1 MLRKIIHIDMDC
13 FYAAIEMR
21 DNPKLRNKPVAVGG
35 KPEERGVLC
44 TCNYIARKYGLH
56 SAMATAHALR
66 LCPNLILLPVNMG
79 KYQKVSEEI
88 FHIFQQ
94 YTPMIEPLSLDEA
107 FLDVTGCKLF
117 QGSATRIAQAI
128 KKQIYEEQHITASA
142 GVAPNKFL
150 AKVASEWNKPNGLF
164 VITPE
169 QVNTFIKQLPVN
181 KLFGVGPVT
190 AKKLEESG
198 LKTCNDLQKL
208 SLADL
213 TTKFGSFG
221 ATLYDLC
228 RGIDDRPVEPDRQRK
243 SVSVEETF
251 PVDLATLS
259 EGIKQLPILLKR
271 LKERVSECSDLI
283 IAKLFIK
290 IKFYDFTRTTVE
302 CIFPELDIRQYESL
316 FATGYNRHNKPIRLI
331 GLGVRLKPI
340 SEKSPRQL
348 TFNDF

>member
-1 MLRKIIHIDMDC
+1 MDC

-21 DNPKLRNKPVAVGG
+21 DNPKIRNKPVAVGG

-66 LCPNLILLPVNMG
+66 LCPNLVLLPVNMG
-79 KYQKVSEEI
+79 KYQKVSEEL

-94 YTPMIEPLSLDEA
+94 YTPIIEPLSLDEA

-117 QGSATRIAQAI
+117 QGSATRMAQSI
-128 KKQIYEEQHITASA
+128 KKQIYREQHLTASA

-150 AKVASEWNKPNGLF
+150 AKVASEWNKPNGLY

-169 QVNTFIKQLPVN
+169 QINAFVKQLPVS

-190 AKKLEESG
+190 EKKMEQSG

-213 TTKFGSFG
+213 TMKFGSFG
-221 ATLYDLC
+221 ASLHALC
-228 RGIDDRPVEPDRQRK
+228 RGIDNRPVETDRQRK
-243 SVSVEETF
+243 SISVEETF
-251 PVDLATLS
+251 HVDLTTLA
-259 EGIKQLPILLKR
+259 EGIGQLPILLER
-271 LKERVSECSDLI
+271 LRERLSDCHDLI

-302 CIFPELDIRQYESL
+302 GIFPELDIKQYESL
-316 FATGYNRHNKPIRLI
+316 FITGYNRHNKSMRLI

-340 SEKSPRQL
+340 SEKFPQQL
-348 TFNDF
+348 TFNEF